1 MNGKENIV
9 KRILDD
15 AEGKAK
21 YIVEQA
27 EARVAMREKDEE
39 QAIAAERKAL
49 DAKIVALGEER
60 IANALAS
67 AKLEARKYKLN
78 GKQKQER

>member
-15 AEGKAK
+15 ADAKAK

-27 EARVAMREKDEE
+27 EAKVATQEKDEE
-39 QAIAAERKAL
+39 ET
-49 DAKIVALGEER
+49 E
-60 IANALAS
+60 
-67 AKLEARKYKLN
+67 
-78 GKQKQER
+78 